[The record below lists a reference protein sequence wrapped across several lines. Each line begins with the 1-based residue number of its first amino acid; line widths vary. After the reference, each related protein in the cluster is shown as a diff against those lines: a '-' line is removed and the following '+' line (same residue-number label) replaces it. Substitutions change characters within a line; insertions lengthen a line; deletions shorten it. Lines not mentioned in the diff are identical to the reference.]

1 MNNELTDLRGSALPE
16 WACRPLVMQI
26 FSAAK
31 ALGGEARIV
40 GGAVRDWITGHP
52 VGDIDMAVNLPIE
65 IVAKYFLS
73 GDVRVVETGV
83 RHGTIT
89 LCCAEDS
96 IELTQTRVD
105 LETDG
110 RHAVVAYDSD
120 WSRDAA
126 RRDFTINAI
135 YLDADGMI
143 FDPLDGQSDLQAGKL
158 QFVGD
163 ATQRLKED
171 ALRIIRYCRFL
182 PRFEK
187 AGANAKMANLL
198 RDNAAL
204 CADLS
209 GERIAQELRQIMVG
223 GEVAV
228 VSEFMRRA
236 QIDYSALGIK
246 FNLLPLGI
254 DKNFDKILVQL
265 GWLTGLATIM
275 PAGSGRRLAKRLRLS
290 RVEDRCLA
298 RLDDGINDIELAM
311 LNGPRWQQGAYYL
324 GDWAPMLYAVQSW
337 RNLTA
342 LDARRCDELT
352 AWMPPKIP
360 ICGTDLLSHGVDNGP
375 RIGHMLKSAE
385 ARWVASN
392 FTLNKSALL
401 KWLLKELG
409 GIHDAFN
416 GETK

>member
-1 MNNELTDLRGSALPE
+1 MVQSQRADLNNELTDLRDSALPQ
-16 WACRPLVMQI
+16 WACRPLVKQI

-31 ALGGEARIV
+31 VLGGEARIV

-65 IVAKYFLS
+65 TVASYFSS
-73 GDVRVVETGV
+73 GDVRVVETGLQ
-83 RHGTIT
+83 HGTIT
-89 LCCAEDS
+89 LRCAEDS

-120 WSRDAA
+120 WSSDAA

-135 YLDADGMI
+135 YLDAEGMI
-143 FDPLDGQSDLQAGKL
+143 FDPLDGQSDLQAGRL

-163 ATQRLKED
+163 ATQRMKED

-187 AGANAKMANLL
+187 AGANTEMVNLL

-209 GERIAQELRQIMVG
+209 GERIAEELRQIMMG
-223 GEVAV
+223 DEVAV
-228 VSEFMRRA
+228 VVGLMRRA
-236 QIDYSALGIK
+236 QIDCFTLGIK
-246 FNLLPLGI
+246 FNLSPLRI
-254 DKNFDKILVQL
+254 DKNFDKMLAQL

-275 PAGSGRRLAKRLRLS
+275 PVGSAKRLAKRLRLS
-290 RVEDRCLA
+290 RVEGRCLA
-298 RLDDGINDIELAM
+298 RLDVGINDDDLAI
-311 LNGPRWQQGAYYL
+311 LNGPKWQQGAYYL

-342 LDARRCDELT
+342 IDTWRCDELA

-360 ICGTDLLSHGVDNGP
+360 ICGTDLLSHGVDNGLA
-375 RIGHMLKSAE
+375 IGHMLKRAE
-385 ARWVASN
+385 KKWVASG
-392 FTLNKSALL
+392 FSLNKSALL
-401 KWLLKELG
+401 QWL
-409 GIHDAFN
+409 HRN
-416 GETK
+416 

>member
-1 MNNELTDLRGSALPE
+1 MNSELTDFCHSALPE

-40 GGAVRDWITGHP
+40 GGAVRNWITGHP
-52 VGDIDMAVNLPIE
+52 VCDVDMAVNLPIE
-65 IVAKYFLS
+65 TVASYFS
-73 GDVRVVETGV
+73 TSDVRVVETGLQ
-83 RHGTIT
+83 HGTIT
-89 LCCAEDS
+89 LCSAEDS

-143 FDPLDGQSDLQAGKL
+143 FDPLDGQADLRAGRL

-163 ATQRLKED
+163 ASQRVKED

-187 AGANAKMANLL
+187 AGINAEMADFL
-198 RDNAAL
+198 RDNAVL

-209 GERIAQELRQIMVG
+209 GERIAEELRQIIIG
-223 GEVAV
+223 GDVAAAV
-228 VSEFMRRA
+228 EFMRRA
-236 QIDYSALGIK
+236 QIDYSTLGIK
-246 FNLLPLGI
+246 FNLSPLGI
-254 DKNFDKILVQL
+254 DKNFDKLLTQL

-275 PAGSGRRLAKRLRLS
+275 PFGSARGLAKRLRLS
-290 RVEDRCLA
+290 RIEERCLA
-298 RLDDGINDIELAM
+298 RLDVGINDDELEM
-311 LNGPRWQQGAYYL
+311 LNGPRWRQVAYYL
-324 GDWAPMLYAVQSW
+324 GDWSAMLYAVQSW
-337 RNLTA
+337 RHLTTV
-342 LDARRCDELT
+342 DTGRFDELA
-352 AWMPPKIP
+352 AWKQPKLP
-360 ICGTDLLSHGVDNGP
+360 ICGTDLLSHGVDNG
-375 RIGHMLKSAE
+375 RTIGQLLSKAE
-385 ARWVASN
+385 RKWVSSN
-392 FTLNKSALL
+392 FTLGRSALL
-401 KWLLKELG
+401 EWILR
-409 GIHDAFN
+409 D
-416 GETK
+416 